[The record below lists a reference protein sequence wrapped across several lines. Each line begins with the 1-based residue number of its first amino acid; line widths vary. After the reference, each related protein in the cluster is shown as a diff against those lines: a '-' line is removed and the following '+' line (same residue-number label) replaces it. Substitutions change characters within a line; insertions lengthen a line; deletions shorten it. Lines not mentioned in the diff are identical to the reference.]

1 MSTYVPIQAITLTAN
16 ATEVNFTN
24 IPQTYTDLILV
35 ISARGSS
42 TTFFND
48 NISVRFNADSNSLY
62 SFTRITGNGSTATS
76 ARGSGTGSFIGQI
89 PNSTSGTST
98 NDRSVNILQVF
109 NYANTVINKTFI
121 SRSSAIATGSSG
133 TNSAEAYVGVYRA
146 TNAITS
152 LTIIEGE
159 GQFLSGTIFTLYG
172 IGSGAPK
179 AFGGNEV
186 RTDGAYWY
194 HVYRSSGRFEPTQT
208 LSCDVLVIAGGGGAS
223 ALSGGGGA
231 GGLLIHSSQSV
242 NAQNYTV
249 TVGAGGVATDNRNAV
264 GGNGSNS
271 QFGSLTAS
279 VGGGGGG
286 GDQNAGST
294 LPGGNGGSGGGG
306 GRANVGGTGTSG
318 QGYNGGNG
326 FSAAFYGGGG
336 GGGAGAAGANA
347 VSNNGGNGGVGF
359 YNSVTNAMGLA
370 TSTGEL
376 SGGNYYYAGGG
387 GGGSNNG
394 VNSTGGLGGGGNST
408 GNTNAQTTAG
418 IAGDA
423 NTGGGGGGNNAV
435 GTGQFGGNGGSGI
448 IILRYPV

>member
-1 MSTYVPIQAITLTAN
+1 MSTYVPIQAITLSSAAASVT
-16 ATEVNFTN
+16 FTN
-24 IPQTYTDLILV
+24 IPQTYTDLIVVGELQ
-35 ISARGSS
+35 ITNNGYL
-42 TTFFND
+42 
-48 NISVRFNADSNSLY
+48 IGVRFNSDSTALY
-62 SFTRITGNGSTATS
+62 SYTTLT
-76 ARGSGTGSFIGQI
+76 GTGSTTSSIRKSNMVMSGLSQI
-89 PNSTSGTST
+89 TSSTG
-98 NDRSVNILQVF
+98 RQ
-109 NYANTVINKTFI
+109 TVIAQFQNYSNTTTNKTFI
-121 SRSSAIATGSSG
+121 SRANDSAGSV
-133 TNSAEAYVGVYRA
+133 TANVGLYRS

-152 LTIIEGE
+152 ISIAESGDGGSGTFGTGNI
-159 GQFLSGTIFTLYG
+159 LSGATFTLYG
-172 IGSGAPK
+172 IGSGSPK
-179 AFGGNEV
+179 AFGGDV
-186 RTDGAYWY
+186 VATDGTYWY
-194 HVYRSSGRFEPTQT
+194 HAYRSSGRFEPVQT
-208 LSCDVLVIAGGGGAS
+208 LSCDVLVVAGGGGAS

-242 NAQNYTV
+242 SAQNYTI

-271 QFGSLTAS
+271 QFGTLTAS

-326 FSAAFYGGGG
+326 FSAAYYGGGG
-336 GGGAGAAGANA
+336 GGGAAAAGANA
-347 VSNNGGNGGVGF
+347 VSNNGGNGGIGF

-408 GNTNAQTTAG
+408 SSANAQTTTG

-448 IILRYPV
+448 VIVRYAV